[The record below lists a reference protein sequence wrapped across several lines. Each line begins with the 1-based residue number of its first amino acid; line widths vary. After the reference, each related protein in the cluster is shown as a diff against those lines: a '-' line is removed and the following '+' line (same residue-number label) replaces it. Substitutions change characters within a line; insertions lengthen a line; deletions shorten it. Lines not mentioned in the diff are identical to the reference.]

1 MKNDKTDILYGQ
13 DYFYEELLGLKF
25 RISPFSF
32 FQTNSLGAEVLYE
45 KARSY
50 VGDTKDMVVFDL
62 YSGTGTIAQMIAPE
76 GCAWVTVMGNM
87 NTLAVASLADAACVI
102 MAEGAALD
110 EAARKKAADRE
121 ITVLETEEP
130 IFEAALAV
138 WKKLQAGTHEEP

>member
-1 MKNDKTDILYGQ
+1 MTVQGLIDKGLFDVVNKGDGMDREITIPFCCD
-13 DYFYEELLGLKF
+13 LL
-25 RISPFSF
+25 S
-32 FQTNSLGAEVLYE
+32 
-45 KARSY
+45 
-50 VGDTKDMVVFDL
+50 
-62 YSGTGTIAQMIAPE
+62 IAMGRAPS